1 MTASTAAMA
10 RRHLSADEALN
21 LSLGALVGIGYSPE
35 QANILAHH
43 MLDAALCAT
52 NIPDCPRF

>member
-43 MLDAALCAT
+43 MLDAALCGYE
-52 NIPDCPRF
+52 